1 MPNGALPSVRS
12 YLGIAK
18 ETTPGTAVPATDYIP
33 INKDAFKPVDI
44 INPLY
49 DTGLRGSM
57 VENYNYIQ
65 GRRHTEI
72 DIAGPVF
79 ADTVGYWLGG
89 ILGSVATTGVSAPY
103 THVISLKNAT
113 GIGADAQ
120 PTSFTLNDFY
130 VANNRY
136 YPGAKVSEFAM
147 TFNSEGMLEY
157 TARLMGW
164 PSSTTS
170 VPTPSFSTVVP
181 TPVWRGTVSIG
192 GSTIGYATDGTIS
205 MTRKAEAIFG
215 IDTTQ
220 GPYEIFLGALD
231 STGNLTFVMENDNE
245 LNRFLNNTQPALTF
259 TWAQG
264 AGASATSISFTVTK
278 GAYTTATID
287 RSADHVT
294 VAVDLSAIGN
304 TTDAGAS
311 GGYAPIK
318 WTLENAVASGTYQ

>member
-1 MPNGALPSVRS
+1 MPSAQPSVRS

-18 ETTPGTAVPATDYIP
+18 EVTPATPVAATDFIP
-33 INKDAFKPVDI
+33 ISKDAFKPVDI

-72 DIAGPVF
+72 DVAGPVF

-89 ILGSVATTGVSAPY
+89 ILGSVTTTGSSAPF

-136 YPGAKVSEFAM
+136 FPGCKVTEFGM

-157 TARLMGW
+157 TARLMGH
-164 PSSTTS
+164 PSTTTT
-170 VPTPSFSTVVP
+170 VPAPSFSAVTP
-181 TPVWRGTVSIG
+181 TPVWRGSVSIAS
-192 GSTIGYATDGTIS
+192 STIGYTTDGSINL
-205 MTRKAEAIFG
+205 TRKAEAIFG
-215 IDTTQ
+215 INTAQ
-220 GPYEIFLGALD
+220 GPYEVFVGALD
-231 STGNLTFVMENDNE
+231 TTGNLTFVMENDDE

-264 AGASATSISFTVTK
+264 SGASATSISFTVSK
-278 GAYTTATID
+278 GAYTTSTID
-287 RSADHVT
+287 RSGDHVT
-294 VAVDLSAIGN
+294 IAVDISAIGN
-304 TTDAGAS
+304 TTDAGS
-311 GGYAPIK
+311 TGGFAPIK
-318 WTLENAVASGTYQ
+318 WTLQNAVASGTYQ

>member
-1 MPNGALPSVRS
+1 MPSAQPSVRS

-18 ETTPGTAVPATDYIP
+18 EVTPATPVAASDFIP
-33 INKDAFKPVDI
+33 ISKDAFKPVDI

-72 DIAGPVF
+72 DVAGPVF
-79 ADTVGYWLGG
+79 ADTVGWWLGG
-89 ILGSVATTGVSAPY
+89 ILGSVATSGASAPY

-120 PTSFTLNDFY
+120 PTSLTLNDFY

-136 YPGAKVSEFAM
+136 YPGCKVTEFGM

-157 TARLMGW
+157 TARLMGH
-164 PSSTTS
+164 PSTTTT
-170 VPTPSFSTVVP
+170 VPSPSFSTVTP
-181 TPVWRGTVSIG
+181 TPTWRGTVSIAS
-192 GSTIGYATDGTIS
+192 STIGYTTDGAVN

-215 IDTTQ
+215 INTDQ
-220 GPYEIFLGALD
+220 GPYEVFVGALD
-231 STGNLTFVMENDNE
+231 TTGNLTFVMENDNE
-245 LNRFLNNTQPALTF
+245 LTRFLTNTQPALTF

-278 GAYTTATID
+278 GAYTTGVID
-287 RSADHVT
+287 RSGDHVT
-294 VAVDLSAIGN
+294 IAVDLSAIGN
-304 TTDAGAS
+304 TTDAGSS

-318 WTLENAVASGTYQ
+318 WTLQNAVATNIYQ